1 MGVVVMEELGV
12 TEEVIG
18 VNEGQRQNAFNTRRH
33 LYMLKDLIGSL
44 LCTLRK
50 KEDVA
55 FTEEISSHLDA

>member
-44 LCTLRK
+44 LWKT
-50 KEDVA
+50 
-55 FTEEISSHLDA
+55 